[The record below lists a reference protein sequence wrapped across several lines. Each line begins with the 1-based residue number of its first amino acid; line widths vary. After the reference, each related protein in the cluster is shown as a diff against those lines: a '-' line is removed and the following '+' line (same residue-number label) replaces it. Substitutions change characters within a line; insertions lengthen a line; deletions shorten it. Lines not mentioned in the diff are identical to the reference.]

1 MTTVKGAG
9 MAQAA
14 TRTPETGRT
23 RRPVTKPD
31 STQRTRKHAAA
42 LQAATADSTQRKP
55 DRAAARD
62 TASSHEPA
70 PRTRKLVV
78 AAQAAAADDS
88 THRTR
93 KRGPAPEAA
102 THATRRTREH
112 EAAREAASSTASTR
126 RTRTRAL
133 ALQLPDGVEPLDREV
148 CYRALLARDARF
160 DGVFY
165 TAVVSTGIFCRPICP
180 ARFPKIENCI
190 FLPSAAAAHQMGFR
204 PCLRCRPE
212 IAPGL
217 AGWRGTANTVSRAIN
232 LIAQGAFDEDG
243 IDSLAAKLGV
253 GARHLRRLFD
263 RYVGAAPV
271 AVAQAHRV
279 LFAKQLISET
289 RLPMAEIALAAGFQ
303 SVRRFNDAF
312 AKTYGKPPTAMRRA
326 PAGRS
331 SDTTQGLTLKLGFSP
346 PYDFSDV
353 LEFLSH
359 RAIPGVEVVTRDRYQ
374 RTFAL
379 GKARGRVAVRA
390 VPGKNYLVAHIETTD
405 VTVLSSVVTRLRHLF
420 DLDAD
425 IAAIDAHLAQH
436 ATFRTR
442 VKTKPGVRVP
452 GAWDSFEL
460 AVRGVLGQQITV
472 RAATVFAGRLV
483 KAHGESIP
491 QSETDPTEPHWW
503 FPTPQ
508 ALATADFTKI
518 GLTKARS
525 ATLNALAAAVV
536 ADPALLQSADQ
547 LEETIERL
555 CKLPGIGPWTANY
568 IAMRGLRE
576 PDAFPAADIGVLRAL
591 AVNDKRPTPKLA
603 AEAAELW
610 RPWRAYATL
619 RLWTQPQ

>member
-1 MTTVKGAG
+1 MTQPARRKRAVA
-9 MAQAA
+9 
-14 TRTPETGRT
+14 RTG
-23 RRPVTKPD
+23 V
-31 STQRTRKHAAA
+31 
-42 LQAATADSTQRKP
+42 
-55 DRAAARD
+55 DRA
-62 TASSHEPA
+62 
-70 PRTRKLVV
+70 RK
-78 AAQAAAADDS
+78 
-88 THRTR
+88 
-93 KRGPAPEAA
+93 
-102 THATRRTREH
+102 
-112 EAAREAASSTASTR
+112 
-126 RTRTRAL
+126 RAL
-133 ALQLPDGVEPLDREV
+133 ATDLPEGIEPLDREV
-148 CYRALLARDARF
+148 CYRALLTRDARF

-243 IDSLAAKLGV
+243 IDALAARLGV

-279 LFAKQLISET
+279 LFAKQLITET

-312 AKTYGKPPTAMRRA
+312 AKTYGKPPSAMRRS
-326 PAGRS
+326 PSGRS
-331 SDTTQGLTLKLGFSP
+331 SDAGLTLKLGFSP
-346 PYDFSDV
+346 PYDFPAI
-353 LEFLSH
+353 LEFLSM
-359 RAIPGVEVVTRDRYQ
+359 RAIPGVEVVTSDRYR

-379 GKARGRVAVRA
+379 GRARGRVEVTE
-390 VPGKNYLVAHIETTD
+390 VPGKNYLLAHIETTD

-425 IAAIDAHLAQH
+425 IAAIDAHLAQDP
-436 ATFRTR
+436 TFKVR
-442 VKTKPGVRVP
+442 VKAKPGVRVP

-472 RAATVFAGRLV
+472 KAATVFAGRLV
-483 KAHGESIP
+483 REHGESVP
-491 QSETDPTEPHWW
+491 PSDADPTQPHWW
-503 FPTPQ
+503 FPTPA
-508 ALATADFTKI
+508 ALATADLTKI

-536 ADPALLQSADQ
+536 KGPALLQSADQ
-547 LEETIERL
+547 LDETIERL

-591 AVNDKRPTPKLA
+591 AVNEKRPTPKLA
-603 AEAAELW
+603 EAAAELW

-619 RLWTQPQ
+619 RLWTQPTAAPLD